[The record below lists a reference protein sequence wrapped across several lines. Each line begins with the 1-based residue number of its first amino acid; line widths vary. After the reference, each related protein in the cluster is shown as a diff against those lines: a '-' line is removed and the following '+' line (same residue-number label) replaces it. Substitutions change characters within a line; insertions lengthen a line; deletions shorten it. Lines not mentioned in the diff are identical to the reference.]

1 VQIDGHFVNQNSQEE
16 KRDFRNEPKRRENF
30 GRFFA
35 LKNLLKNLLL
45 QNPFFSSNAYLHTKR
60 KSQGKAIIFST
71 PISEY
76 FNDVPKGKEGVRTSV
91 LLSQ

>member
-1 VQIDGHFVNQNSQEE
+1 LPIKIPRKKKDVFGTN
-16 KRDFRNEPKRRENF
+16 RKRRENF

-45 QNPFFSSNAYLHTKR
+45 RNPVFSSNAYLHTKR

-76 FNDVPKGKEGVRTSV
+76 SNDVPKGKEGVRTSV